1 MLQRLL
7 NEGTSI
13 LSGAGPLDTPLTLYI
28 MQITLII
35 LACQV
40 TLLEIFFLSELF
52 AMHVLV
58 CTAIDAVSSEMRQ

>member
-7 NEGTSI
+7 SEGTSI

-40 TLLEIFFLSELF
+40 SY
-52 AMHVLV
+52 
-58 CTAIDAVSSEMRQ
+58 